1 MGWVG
6 GRGSVRVGGVCVDG
20 YGKRSCMNDHLT
32 DPASVFFTRDSRNT
46 EHPAGRRAS
55 ERGTAGPRRC
65 GGEPSQERT
74 PESGLMLAARPPFK
88 HGCFCVHKRSP
99 FIREHIG
106 RVNVHYI
113 HSQSRSAGVNRIHGP
128 WESRRGR
135 SIIFLRV
142 SSAWQARRHGQHAGR
157 QTGKRDGKR
166 WVSLN
171 LPIIVFSHNRSWR
184 SVSSSNAQ
192 IHREYIRACVRLQQR
207 EREREREDADAVM
220 AISGSNN
227 VLML

>member
-1 MGWVG
+1 MPVNHSTHLSAWPMGWALG
-6 GRGSVRVGGVCVDG
+6 GAQSVWAESVSMATGSAAAWTIISPILRPCF
-20 YGKRSCMNDHLT
+20 S
-32 DPASVFFTRDSRNT
+32 PAIPGNT

-55 ERGTAGPRRC
+55 KWGIAGPRRC

-106 RVNVHYI
+106 RVNVHYF
-113 HSQSRSAGVNRIHGP
+113 HSQSRSAGVNRTNGP
-128 WESRRGR
+128 WKPRRGR

-166 WVSLN
+166 WVSLK
-171 LPIIVFSHNRSWR
+171 L
-184 SVSSSNAQ
+184 SN
-192 IHREYIRACVRLQQR
+192 HS
-207 EREREREDADAVM
+207 D
-220 AISGSNN
+220 
-227 VLML
+227 